1 MKIRSGLETNVSLE
15 SVAITDIVLN
25 LFIFF
30 FTAFSLLYTFSPARE
45 GNLAVTLPQAGA
57 RPAERGREPLVV
69 IVAAGGELFLGA
81 DAVPR
86 RELAA
91 ALSAALVCEPGRP
104 VVVRADRLVPLET
117 VVEILELA
125 RAAGAAE
132 AGIAV
137 RERAALPAAT
147 RPLE

>member
-30 FTAFSLLYTFSPARE
+30 FTAFSLLYTFNPARE
-45 GNLAVTLPQAGA
+45 SSLAVTLPQTGS

-69 IVAAGGELFLGA
+69 TVAAGGGLFLGA

-91 ALSAALVCEPGRP
+91 ALSAALARGPGRS

-117 VVEILELA
+117 VVEVLELA
-125 RAAGAAE
+125 REAGAAE

-137 RERAALPAAT
+137 RERAAAPD
-147 RPLE
+147 PLE

>member
-1 MKIRSGLETNVSLE
+1 VKIRSGLETNVSLE

-30 FTAFSLLYTFSPARE
+30 FTAFSLLYTFNPARE
-45 GNLAVTLPQAGA
+45 SSLAVTLPQAGA

-69 IVAAGGELFLGA
+69 TVAAGGEFLLGA

-91 ALSAALVCEPGRP
+91 ALSAALERGPGRP

-117 VVEILELA
+117 VVEVLELA
-125 RAAGAAE
+125 RDAGAAE

-137 RERAALPAAT
+137 RERAAAPG
-147 RPLE
+147 PLE